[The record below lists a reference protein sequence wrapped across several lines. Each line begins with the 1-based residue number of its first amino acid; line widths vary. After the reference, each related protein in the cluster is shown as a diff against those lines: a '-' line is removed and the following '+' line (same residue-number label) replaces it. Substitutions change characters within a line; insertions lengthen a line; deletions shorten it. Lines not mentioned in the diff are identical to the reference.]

1 MAYTAYWINEGKMKF
16 EMINKEINR
25 LILKKTKL

>member
-1 MAYTAYWINEGKMKF
+1 MAYAAYWINEGKMKF

-25 LILKKTKL
+25 LILKKN